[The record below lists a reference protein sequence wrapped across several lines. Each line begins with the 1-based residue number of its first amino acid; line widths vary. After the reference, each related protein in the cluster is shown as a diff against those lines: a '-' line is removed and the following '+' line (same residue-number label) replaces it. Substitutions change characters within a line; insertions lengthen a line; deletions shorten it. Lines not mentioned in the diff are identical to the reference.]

1 MFKLAQLRD
10 SDGDECAATPEMPAT
25 ERALSEVDAQ
35 MRRAT
40 CAGGEVMCSGEKMRL
55 FPATLI
61 FKEARR
67 KGLAINID

>member
-1 MFKLAQLRD
+1 MTQRAVT
-10 SDGDECAATPEMPAT
+10 SDHDPWAVAA
-25 ERALSEVDAQ
+25 
-35 MRRAT
+35 RRRGGAG
-40 CAGGEVMCSGEKMRL
+40 AGGEVMCSGEKTRL